1 MEEPEADKDDFL
13 EHLRGNLCP
22 WMEIFFFLHLGL
34 ELKSFPFEPDK
45 QIKTSGDLT
54 SR

>member
-1 MEEPEADKDDFL
+1 MISW
-13 EHLRGNLCP
+13 NISV
-22 WMEIFFFLHLGL
+22 EIFVPEWGFFFPHLGL

-45 QIKTSGDLT
+45 QITTSGDLT

>member
-1 MEEPEADKDDFL
+1 MEEAEADKGDFL
-13 EHLRGNLCP
+13 EHLCGNLCL
-22 WMEIFFFLHLGL
+22 WMGIFFSHLGL